1 MQSIFACQ
9 VVCSVVLITAM
20 AFAADVVVNGVLL
33 DKSTVKTLE
42 RQYGVPIKPGRY
54 WYDNVSGVWG
64 FEGKPALARFIRDFD
79 SAGPCSRMPRRETP
93 A

>member
-1 MQSIFACQ
+1 MDYNPRPVPKRSHYMRSIFACQ

-42 RQYGVPIKPGRY
+42 RQYGVPL
-54 WYDNVSGVWG
+54 ST
-64 FEGKPALARFIRDFD
+64 AR
-79 SAGPCSRMPRRETP
+79 SS
-93 A
+93 

>member
-1 MQSIFACQ
+1 MIQYTPFCGWTIIPDRSRQRSLHEEYIFACQ

-42 RQYGVPIKPGRY
+42 RQYGVPL
-54 WYDNVSGVWG
+54 ST
-64 FEGKPALARFIRDFD
+64 AR
-79 SAGPCSRMPRRETP
+79 SS
-93 A
+93 

>member
-1 MQSIFACQ
+1 MKSIFACQ

-20 AFAADVVVNGVLL
+20 AFAAEVVVNVVLL

-54 WYDNVSGVWG
+54 
-64 FEGKPALARFIRDFD
+64 
-79 SAGPCSRMPRRETP
+79 
-93 A
+93 

>member
-1 MQSIFACQ
+1 MRSIFACQ

-42 RQYGVPIKPGRY
+42 RQYGVPFL
-54 WYDNVSGVWG
+54 ST
-64 FEGKPALARFIRDFD
+64 AR
-79 SAGPCSRMPRRETP
+79 SS
-93 A
+93 